1 MQIGERAERI
11 GMERKEICP
20 RLRDVDRARDVRRV
34 KIAVAADGAALY
46 CSVRH
51 TGGQQFHAVAAI
63 KHTGVGRNLRAVAEC
78 VNLHI
83 CVCRVTA
90 LMRLRR
96 HQAAELH
103 QSSLCQPQ
111 RPTAAVVQQP
121 RAKAELLCSGHKN
134 SS

>member
-1 MQIGERAERI
+1 MTRTQKLGLCTWLPEDPVCLAEVNDNFT
-11 GMERKEICP
+11 
-20 RLRDVDRARDVRRV
+20 RLDD
-34 KIAVAADGAALY
+34 
-46 CSVRH
+46 S
-51 TGGQQFHAVAAI
+51 GGQQFHAVAAI

-111 RPTAAVVQQP
+111 RPTAAVVQPRKIVVDLCKANRVLRQP
-121 RAKAELLCSGHKN
+121 RA
-134 SS
+134 